1 MRIAQT
7 KYCWNATYIVKFIYN
22 ITQPNNKHYSR
33 RKYWLLKETS
43 FISDD
48 TNDDTNLSLK
58 EKKNGQDF
66 TKFIVLTPKWSYQMS
81 DGFNKAFEK
90 KIIRKENYDKK
101 IWAIPFRDIPFTK
114 FSYLKLVR
122 LDLPISS
129 SQTNAFKSAL

>member
-7 KYCWNATYIVKFIYN
+7 KYSWNVTYIVKFIYN

-58 EKKNGQDF
+58 K
-66 TKFIVLTPKWSYQMS
+66 TKTDRISRNSMFSLQSGAIRCQMALTKLLKSYS
-81 DGFNKAFEK
+81 E
-90 KIIRKENYDKK
+90 RKL
-101 IWAIPFRDIPFTK
+101 W
-114 FSYLKLVR
+114 
-122 LDLPISS
+122 
-129 SQTNAFKSAL
+129 

>member
-1 MRIAQT
+1 MQLILSNLYTISHNPITNTIHEESIDYSKKLLLYQMT
-7 KYCWNATYIVKFIYN
+7 LMMTLIY
-22 ITQPNNKHYSR
+22 
-33 RKYWLLKETS
+33 LK
-43 FISDD
+43 
-48 TNDDTNLSLK
+48 K
-58 EKKNGQDF
+58 KKNGQDF

-101 IWAIPFRDIPFTK
+101 IWAIPFRGIPFTK